1 MRHARRFGWVLVA
14 AILAGFAFLVT
25 GPGRAGEEE
34 AKKAE
39 ELPVRTYR
47 IEDLFLQ
54 RDWSAGSASMPD
66 MLELER
72 PYYAACVGGFGD
84 LFGGKK
90 DGKKPEGG
98 PIGWQGLVDLIRRV
112 LNSESDPKVAP
123 WHDEGVP
130 AAIEYLCIGKAQILI
145 VTQTPHGHERIEEL
159 LEAFRAESE
168 VGGPM
173 LTIHARWIEV
183 DEAKAADLL
192 GRGPKRAVPMQV
204 SAADLE
210 KAGGRTVYRA
220 ATTTF
225 DRMKV
230 FLAAGK
236 LKTFLADVEAV
247 VTEESWGVDPTI
259 GAMLVGAL
267 LEVHPMVSQRKD
279 TVLLDYRSY
288 VNHGGSIERRP
299 LPDFALL
306 GGAREPMK
314 VDVDLAEV
322 DFQTLR
328 GSVRIPFD
336 KTILLGL
343 TTGPKL
349 QEGKVCAL
357 LVEVS
362 ASK

>member
-1 MRHARRFGWVLVA
+1 MRHARRFGWILLP

-25 GPGRAGEEE
+25 GPGRAEEE
-34 AKKAE
+34 ETKKAE
-39 ELPVRTYR
+39 PLPVRTYR

-54 RDWSAGSASMPD
+54 RDWSARSLDLPD
-66 MLELER
+66 ILDSHR
-72 PYYAACVGGFGD
+72 PYYDTFEGGFGN
-84 LFGGKK
+84 LFGENE
-90 DGKKPEGG
+90 PEEGR
-98 PIGWQGLVDLIRRV
+98 IGWQELVDIVQRTV
-112 LNSESDPKVAP
+112 SNQSDPKVAP
-123 WHDEGVP
+123 WHDERVP

-159 LEAFRAESE
+159 LEALREDSE

-173 LTIHARWIEV
+173 LTIHARWMEV
-183 DEAKAADLL
+183 DEAKAPDLL
-192 GRGPKRAVPMQV
+192 GRDPKRAVPMQV
-204 SAADLE
+204 TAADLE

-236 LKTFLADVEAV
+236 LKVYLLDAEPV
-247 VTEESWGVDPTI
+247 VTEETTGISPTM

-267 LEVHPMVSQRKD
+267 LEVHPIISQRKD
-279 TVLLDYRSY
+279 AVLLDYRSY
-288 VNHGGSIERRP
+288 VNHGGSVERRP
-299 LPDFALL
+299 LPDYALV
-306 GGAREPMK
+306 GGARVPMK
-314 VDVDLAEV
+314 VDLDLPEV
-322 DFQTLR
+322 DFHTLR

-336 KTILLGL
+336 KTILLGV

-349 QEGKVCAL
+349 QEGKVYAL

-362 ASK
+362 KAK

>member
-1 MRHARRFGWVLVA
+1 MRHARRFGWILLP
-14 AILAGFAFLVT
+14 AILVGFAFLVT
-25 GPGRAGEEE
+25 GPGRAEEEE

-54 RDWSAGSASMPD
+54 RDWSARSLHLPD
-66 MLELER
+66 ILDLQR
-72 PYYAACVGGFGD
+72 PYYETSGGGFGN
-84 LFGGKK
+84 LFGENE
-90 DGKKPEGG
+90 PEGG
-98 PIGWQGLVDLIRRV
+98 PIGWQEFVDIVQRTV
-112 LNSESDPKVAP
+112 NNQSDPKVAP
-123 WHDEGVP
+123 WQDEGGA
-130 AAIEYLCIGKAQILI
+130 AAIEYLISGKAHMLI
-145 VTQTPHGHERIEEL
+145 VAQTPRGHERIEEL
-159 LEAFRAESE
+159 LEALREDSE

-183 DEAKAADLL
+183 DEVKAADLL
-192 GRGPKRAVPMQV
+192 GRDPKRPVPMQV
-204 SAADLE
+204 SAANLE

-236 LKTFLADVEAV
+236 LKTFLADAEPVIA
-247 VTEESWGVDPTI
+247 EEVAGVDPTV

-267 LEVHPMVSQRKD
+267 LEVHPIVSQRQE

-288 VNHGGSIERRP
+288 VNHGGRIERRP
-299 LPDFALL
+299 LPDFALV
-306 GGAREPMK
+306 GGARVPMK
-314 VDVDLAEV
+314 VDVDLPEV

-343 TTGPKL
+343 TSGPKL
-349 QEGKVCAL
+349 QEGKVYAL

-362 ASK
+362 KSK

>member
-1 MRHARRFGWVLVA
+1 MRHARRFGWILLP

-25 GPGRAGEEE
+25 GPGRAGEKE

-54 RDWSAGSASMPD
+54 RDWSARSLHLPD
-66 MLELER
+66 ILDLQR
-72 PYYAACVGGFGD
+72 PYYDTSGGGFGN
-84 LFGGKK
+84 LFGGNE
-90 DGKKPEGG
+90 PEESS
-98 PIGWQGLVDLIRRV
+98 IGWQEYVDIVQRAV
-112 LNSESDPKVAP
+112 NNEFDPRVAP
-123 WHDEGVP
+123 WRDEGGP
-130 AAIEYLCIGKAQILI
+130 AAIEYMVFNRAQMLI

-159 LEAFRAESE
+159 LEALREDSE

-183 DEAKAADLL
+183 DEVKAADLL
-192 GRGPKRAVPMQV
+192 GRDPKRPVPMQV

-236 LKTFLADVEAV
+236 LKTFLADAEPVLAEDAA
-247 VTEESWGVDPTI
+247 GVDPTI

-288 VNHGGSIERRP
+288 VNHGGRIERRP
-299 LPDFALL
+299 LPHFARL
-306 GGAREPMK
+306 GGAGEPMK
-314 VDVDLAEV
+314 VDVDLPEV

-349 QEGKVCAL
+349 QEGKVYAL

-362 ASK
+362 KSK